1 MTDDDKLIESM
12 FDGVIE
18 TSIKPDGEVEVK
30 LVSPSAEEMEEAQ
43 ADFIQ
48 AEKRFREINAN
59 PEAVTDAR
67 LNIRWWNCLEK
78 LYESEKELV
87 RLFCGPD
94 RSLRSI
100 AQYNAYRERLIRGN
114 RLYRTDA

>member
-48 AEKRFREINAN
+48 AEN
-59 PEAVTDAR
+59 PDAVTDAR
-67 LNIRWWNCLEK
+67 LNVRWWNCLEK
-78 LYESEKELV
+78 LYESERELV

-100 AQYNAYRERLIRGN
+100 AQYNAYRERLIRGK

>member
-1 MTDDDKLIESM
+1 MEI
-12 FDGVIE
+12 FDEAVSA
-18 TSIKPDGEVEVK
+18 TVKPHGEVEVK
-30 LVSPSAEEMEEAQ
+30 LVGSSAEEMEEAQ

-48 AEKRFREINAN
+48 SEKRFREINAN
-59 PEAVTDAR
+59 PDAVTDAR

-100 AQYNAYRERLIRGN
+100 AQYNAYRERLIRGKRLN
-114 RLYRTDA
+114 RADA